1 MKKIVLLIACVVLS
15 LSCSSDDDTQTT
27 VTATCNRPA
36 NFQSSDIGFDRF
48 TVTWTQTGAES
59 FIVEYGETGF
69 TLGSGTEKPVIFEI
83 TEISGLSSATTYDV
97 YVRGLCPDGLVS
109 DNAGPI
115 QVMTRDE

>member
-1 MKKIVLLIACVVLS
+1 MRKIVILLCSVVFLI
-15 LSCSSDDDTQTT
+15 SCASDDDTQTT
-27 VTATCNRPA
+27 TTATCNRPA

-69 TLGSGTEKPVIFEI
+69 TLGSGIEKPVIFEI
-83 TEISGLSSATTYDV
+83 TEISGLSAATTYDV
-97 YVRGLCPDGLVS
+97 YVRGLCPNDLVS

-115 QVMTRDE
+115 QVTTRNE